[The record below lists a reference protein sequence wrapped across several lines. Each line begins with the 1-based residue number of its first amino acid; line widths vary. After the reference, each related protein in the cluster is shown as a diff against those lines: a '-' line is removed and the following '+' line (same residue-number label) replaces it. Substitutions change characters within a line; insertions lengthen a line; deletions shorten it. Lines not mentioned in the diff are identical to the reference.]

1 MSGHSKWHNIQHK
14 KGAADAARSGL
25 FTKLAREITMA
36 AKLGDKNPD
45 NNPRLRLAI
54 LTARKNSMPNDNI
67 KRAIEK
73 ASGANTESYESVRYE
88 GYGPGAVPVIVEAL
102 TDNPRR
108 TVPEI
113 RNIFAKN
120 GGNMGE
126 EGSVVFMFTRA
137 GQIMY
142 PASIGKTEDEMMEII
157 MDANADNLETSEE
170 GFIITTKPEDF
181 INAQKYLA
189 DILGEPRLPP
199 QHVCHIAVIRMGV
212 GDEDAFQQV
221 PVEGGIAALIG
232 DIGTEID
239 QCITVDEIGGA
250 PPEIFAAAF
259 HCLAAIG
266 TVAPEGGDG
275 FCRGG
280 TEDGDFHDGKI
291 PLQIDIFPNG
301 DTLQDKQQK
310 ASLRRS
316 AGVTIPALPP
326 GRPGG
331 CDQQCQSGKK
341 PEQQFNMK
349 S

>member
-54 LTARKNSMPNDNI
+54 LTARKASMPNDNI

-73 ASGANTESYESVRYE
+73 ASGANTENYEAVRYE

-181 INAQKYLA
+181 ITAQKFLA
-189 DILGEPRLPP
+189 DKLGEPDQAELTWIPNMP
-199 QHVCHIAVIRMGV
+199 MDLD
-212 GDEDAFQQV
+212 DEAYAKIEKLVDALDANDDVQKVF
-221 PVEGGIAALIG
+221 
-232 DIGTEID
+232 T
-239 QCITVDEIGGA
+239 
-250 PPEIFAAAF
+250 AAA
-259 HCLAAIG
+259 
-266 TVAPEGGDG
+266 
-275 FCRGG
+275 
-280 TEDGDFHDGKI
+280 
-291 PLQIDIFPNG
+291 
-301 DTLQDKQQK
+301 
-310 ASLRRS
+310 
-316 AGVTIPALPP
+316 
-326 GRPGG
+326 
-331 CDQQCQSGKK
+331 
-341 PEQQFNMK
+341 
-349 S
+349 

>member
-54 LTARKNSMPNDNI
+54 LTARKASMPNDNI

-73 ASGANTESYESVRYE
+73 ASGANTENYEAVRYE

-113 RNIFAKN
+113 RNIFGKN

-157 MDANADNLETSEE
+157 MEANADNLETSEE

-181 INAQKYLA
+181 VNAQKFLA
-189 DILGEPRLPP
+189 DKLGEPEQAELTWIPNMP
-199 QHVCHIAVIRMGV
+199 MDLD
-212 GDEDAFQQV
+212 DEAYAKLEKLVDALDANDDVQKVF
-221 PVEGGIAALIG
+221 
-232 DIGTEID
+232 T
-239 QCITVDEIGGA
+239 
-250 PPEIFAAAF
+250 AAA
-259 HCLAAIG
+259 
-266 TVAPEGGDG
+266 
-275 FCRGG
+275 
-280 TEDGDFHDGKI
+280 
-291 PLQIDIFPNG
+291 
-301 DTLQDKQQK
+301 
-310 ASLRRS
+310 
-316 AGVTIPALPP
+316 
-326 GRPGG
+326 
-331 CDQQCQSGKK
+331 
-341 PEQQFNMK
+341 
-349 S
+349 

>member
-54 LTARKNSMPNDNI
+54 LTARKASMPNDNI

-73 ASGANTESYESVRYE
+73 ASGANTESYEAVRYE

-113 RNIFAKN
+113 RNIFGKN

-157 MDANADNLETSEE
+157 MEADVDNMEASEE

-181 INAQKYLA
+181 INVQKFLA
-189 DILGEPRLPP
+189 DKLGEPEQAELTWLPNMP
-199 QHVCHIAVIRMGV
+199 MDLD
-212 GDEDAFQQV
+212 DEAYAKLEKLVDALDANDDVQKVF
-221 PVEGGIAALIG
+221 
-232 DIGTEID
+232 T
-239 QCITVDEIGGA
+239 
-250 PPEIFAAAF
+250 AAA
-259 HCLAAIG
+259 
-266 TVAPEGGDG
+266 
-275 FCRGG
+275 
-280 TEDGDFHDGKI
+280 
-291 PLQIDIFPNG
+291 
-301 DTLQDKQQK
+301 
-310 ASLRRS
+310 
-316 AGVTIPALPP
+316 
-326 GRPGG
+326 
-331 CDQQCQSGKK
+331 
-341 PEQQFNMK
+341 
-349 S
+349 

>member
-54 LTARKNSMPNDNI
+54 LTARKASMPNDNI

-73 ASGANTESYESVRYE
+73 ASGANTESYEAVRYE

-181 INAQKYLA
+181 TTAQKFLA
-189 DILGEPRLPP
+189 DKLGEPDQAELTWIPNMP
-199 QHVCHIAVIRMGV
+199 MDLD
-212 GDEDAFQQV
+212 DEAYAKIEKLVDALDANDDVQKVF
-221 PVEGGIAALIG
+221 
-232 DIGTEID
+232 T
-239 QCITVDEIGGA
+239 
-250 PPEIFAAAF
+250 AAA
-259 HCLAAIG
+259 
-266 TVAPEGGDG
+266 
-275 FCRGG
+275 
-280 TEDGDFHDGKI
+280 
-291 PLQIDIFPNG
+291 
-301 DTLQDKQQK
+301 
-310 ASLRRS
+310 
-316 AGVTIPALPP
+316 
-326 GRPGG
+326 
-331 CDQQCQSGKK
+331 
-341 PEQQFNMK
+341 
-349 S
+349 

>member
-14 KGAADAARSGL
+14 KGAVDAARSGL

-54 LTARKNSMPNDNI
+54 LTARKASMPNDNI

-73 ASGANTESYESVRYE
+73 ASGANTENYEAVRYE

-108 TVPEI
+108 TVPEV

-137 GQIMY
+137 GQIFY

-157 MDANADNLETSEE
+157 MDANADNLETDEE

-181 INAQKYLA
+181 MTAQKILA
-189 DILGEPRLPP
+189 DKLGEPERAELTWLPNMP
-199 QHVCHIAVIRMGV
+199 MDLD
-212 GDEDAFQQV
+212 DEAYAKLEKLVDALDDNDDVQKV
-221 PVEGGIAALIG
+221 Y
-232 DIGTEID
+232 T
-239 QCITVDEIGGA
+239 
-250 PPEIFAAAF
+250 AAA
-259 HCLAAIG
+259 
-266 TVAPEGGDG
+266 
-275 FCRGG
+275 
-280 TEDGDFHDGKI
+280 
-291 PLQIDIFPNG
+291 
-301 DTLQDKQQK
+301 
-310 ASLRRS
+310 
-316 AGVTIPALPP
+316 
-326 GRPGG
+326 
-331 CDQQCQSGKK
+331 
-341 PEQQFNMK
+341 
-349 S
+349 

>member
-67 KRAIEK
+67 KRAIDK
-73 ASGANTESYESVRYE
+73 ASGSNTENYEAVRYE

-113 RNIFAKN
+113 RNIFGKN

-157 MDANADNLETSEE
+157 MEANADNLETSEE

-181 INAQKYLA
+181 ITAQKYLA
-189 DILGEPRLPP
+189 DKLGEPEQAELTWIPNMP
-199 QHVCHIAVIRMGV
+199 MDLD
-212 GDEDAFQQV
+212 DEAYAKLEKLVDALDDNDDVQKVF
-221 PVEGGIAALIG
+221 
-232 DIGTEID
+232 T
-239 QCITVDEIGGA
+239 
-250 PPEIFAAAF
+250 AAA
-259 HCLAAIG
+259 
-266 TVAPEGGDG
+266 
-275 FCRGG
+275 
-280 TEDGDFHDGKI
+280 
-291 PLQIDIFPNG
+291 
-301 DTLQDKQQK
+301 
-310 ASLRRS
+310 
-316 AGVTIPALPP
+316 
-326 GRPGG
+326 
-331 CDQQCQSGKK
+331 
-341 PEQQFNMK
+341 
-349 S
+349 

>member
-67 KRAIEK
+67 KRAIDK
-73 ASGANTESYESVRYE
+73 ASGANTENYEAVRYE

-113 RNIFAKN
+113 RNIFGKN

-157 MDANADNLETSEE
+157 MEANADNLEASEE
-170 GFIITTKPEDF
+170 GFIITTKSEDF
-181 INAQKYLA
+181 VTVQKYLA
-189 DILGEPRLPP
+189 DVLGEPEQAELTWLPNMP
-199 QHVCHIAVIRMGV
+199 MDLD
-212 GDEDAFQQV
+212 DEAYAKLEKLVDALDANDDVQKVF
-221 PVEGGIAALIG
+221 
-232 DIGTEID
+232 T
-239 QCITVDEIGGA
+239 
-250 PPEIFAAAF
+250 AAA
-259 HCLAAIG
+259 
-266 TVAPEGGDG
+266 
-275 FCRGG
+275 
-280 TEDGDFHDGKI
+280 
-291 PLQIDIFPNG
+291 
-301 DTLQDKQQK
+301 
-310 ASLRRS
+310 
-316 AGVTIPALPP
+316 
-326 GRPGG
+326 
-331 CDQQCQSGKK
+331 
-341 PEQQFNMK
+341 
-349 S
+349 

>member
-67 KRAIEK
+67 KRAIDK
-73 ASGANTESYESVRYE
+73 ASGSNTENYESVRYE

-113 RNIFAKN
+113 RNIFGKN

-157 MDANADNLETSEE
+157 MEANADNLEASEE

-181 INAQKYLA
+181 VTAQKYLA
-189 DILGEPRLPP
+189 DILGEPEQAELTWLPNMP
-199 QHVCHIAVIRMGV
+199 MDLD
-212 GDEDAFQQV
+212 DEAYAKLEKLVDALDANDDVQKVF
-221 PVEGGIAALIG
+221 
-232 DIGTEID
+232 T
-239 QCITVDEIGGA
+239 
-250 PPEIFAAAF
+250 AAA
-259 HCLAAIG
+259 
-266 TVAPEGGDG
+266 
-275 FCRGG
+275 
-280 TEDGDFHDGKI
+280 
-291 PLQIDIFPNG
+291 
-301 DTLQDKQQK
+301 
-310 ASLRRS
+310 
-316 AGVTIPALPP
+316 
-326 GRPGG
+326 
-331 CDQQCQSGKK
+331 
-341 PEQQFNMK
+341 
-349 S
+349 

>member
-1 MSGHSKWHNIQHK
+1 
-14 KGAADAARSGL
+14 
-25 FTKLAREITMA
+25 
-36 AKLGDKNPD
+36 LGDKNPD

-67 KRAIEK
+67 KRAIDK
-73 ASGANTESYESVRYE
+73 ASGANTENYESVRYE

-189 DILGEPRLPP
+189 DILGEPEQAELTWLPNMP
-199 QHVCHIAVIRMGV
+199 MDLD
-212 GDEDAFQQV
+212 DEAYAKIEKLVDALDDNDDVQKVF
-221 PVEGGIAALIG
+221 
-232 DIGTEID
+232 T
-239 QCITVDEIGGA
+239 
-250 PPEIFAAAF
+250 AAA
-259 HCLAAIG
+259 
-266 TVAPEGGDG
+266 
-275 FCRGG
+275 
-280 TEDGDFHDGKI
+280 
-291 PLQIDIFPNG
+291 
-301 DTLQDKQQK
+301 
-310 ASLRRS
+310 
-316 AGVTIPALPP
+316 
-326 GRPGG
+326 
-331 CDQQCQSGKK
+331 
-341 PEQQFNMK
+341 
-349 S
+349 

>member
-73 ASGANTESYESVRYE
+73 ASGANTENYEAVRYE

-157 MDANADNLETSEE
+157 MEANADNLEASEE

-181 INAQKYLA
+181 ILAQKFLA
-189 DILGEPRLPP
+189 EKLGEPEQAELTWLPNMP
-199 QHVCHIAVIRMGV
+199 MDLD
-212 GDEDAFQQV
+212 DEAYAKIEKLVDALDANDDVQKVF
-221 PVEGGIAALIG
+221 
-232 DIGTEID
+232 T
-239 QCITVDEIGGA
+239 
-250 PPEIFAAAF
+250 AAA
-259 HCLAAIG
+259 
-266 TVAPEGGDG
+266 
-275 FCRGG
+275 
-280 TEDGDFHDGKI
+280 
-291 PLQIDIFPNG
+291 
-301 DTLQDKQQK
+301 
-310 ASLRRS
+310 
-316 AGVTIPALPP
+316 
-326 GRPGG
+326 
-331 CDQQCQSGKK
+331 
-341 PEQQFNMK
+341 
-349 S
+349 

>member
-73 ASGANTESYESVRYE
+73 ASGANTESYEAVRYE

-113 RNIFAKN
+113 RNIFGKN
-120 GGNMGE
+120 RGNMGE

-157 MDANADNLETSEE
+157 MEANADNLETSEE

-181 INAQKYLA
+181 VTAQKYLA
-189 DILGEPRLPP
+189 DILGEPEQAELTWLPNMP
-199 QHVCHIAVIRMGV
+199 MDLD
-212 GDEDAFQQV
+212 DEAYAKLEKLVDALDANDDVQKVF
-221 PVEGGIAALIG
+221 
-232 DIGTEID
+232 T
-239 QCITVDEIGGA
+239 
-250 PPEIFAAAF
+250 AAA
-259 HCLAAIG
+259 
-266 TVAPEGGDG
+266 
-275 FCRGG
+275 
-280 TEDGDFHDGKI
+280 
-291 PLQIDIFPNG
+291 
-301 DTLQDKQQK
+301 
-310 ASLRRS
+310 
-316 AGVTIPALPP
+316 
-326 GRPGG
+326 
-331 CDQQCQSGKK
+331 
-341 PEQQFNMK
+341 
-349 S
+349 

>member
-67 KRAIEK
+67 KRAIDK
-73 ASGANTESYESVRYE
+73 ASGSNTENYESVRYE

-113 RNIFAKN
+113 RNIFGKN

-157 MDANADNLETSEE
+157 MEANADNLEASEE

-181 INAQKYLA
+181 VTAQKYLA
-189 DILGEPRLPP
+189 DVLGEPEQAELTWLPNMP
-199 QHVCHIAVIRMGV
+199 MDLD
-212 GDEDAFQQV
+212 DEAYAKLEKLVDALDANDDVQKVF
-221 PVEGGIAALIG
+221 
-232 DIGTEID
+232 T
-239 QCITVDEIGGA
+239 
-250 PPEIFAAAF
+250 AAA
-259 HCLAAIG
+259 
-266 TVAPEGGDG
+266 
-275 FCRGG
+275 
-280 TEDGDFHDGKI
+280 
-291 PLQIDIFPNG
+291 
-301 DTLQDKQQK
+301 
-310 ASLRRS
+310 
-316 AGVTIPALPP
+316 
-326 GRPGG
+326 
-331 CDQQCQSGKK
+331 
-341 PEQQFNMK
+341 
-349 S
+349 

>member
-54 LTARKNSMPNDNI
+54 LTARKASMPNDNI
-67 KRAIEK
+67 KRAIDK
-73 ASGANTESYESVRYE
+73 ASGANTENYEAVRYE

-113 RNIFAKN
+113 RNIFGKN

-157 MDANADNLETSEE
+157 MEANADNLETSEE

-181 INAQKYLA
+181 VNAQKYLS
-189 DILGEPRLPP
+189 DILGEPEQAELTWLPNMP
-199 QHVCHIAVIRMGV
+199 MDLD
-212 GDEDAFQQV
+212 DEAYAKLEKLVDALDANDDVQKVF
-221 PVEGGIAALIG
+221 
-232 DIGTEID
+232 T
-239 QCITVDEIGGA
+239 
-250 PPEIFAAAF
+250 AAA
-259 HCLAAIG
+259 
-266 TVAPEGGDG
+266 
-275 FCRGG
+275 
-280 TEDGDFHDGKI
+280 
-291 PLQIDIFPNG
+291 
-301 DTLQDKQQK
+301 
-310 ASLRRS
+310 
-316 AGVTIPALPP
+316 
-326 GRPGG
+326 
-331 CDQQCQSGKK
+331 
-341 PEQQFNMK
+341 
-349 S
+349 